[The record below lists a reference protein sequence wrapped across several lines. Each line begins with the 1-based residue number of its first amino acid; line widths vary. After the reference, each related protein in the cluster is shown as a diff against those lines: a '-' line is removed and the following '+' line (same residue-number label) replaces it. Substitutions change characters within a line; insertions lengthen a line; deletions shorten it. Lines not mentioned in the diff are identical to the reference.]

1 MNDYRLVRSVAMM
14 IVMPL
19 LAGCFKLSRETPPV
33 QYFVL
38 GGRTAASGDGG
49 TLAVAPN
56 AVPPSSSSAATD
68 GASSMPNAKRLAV
81 GLRRLDLASYLAVPA
96 IVMRR
101 DANQITVSEFQRWG
115 EELGD
120 GINRVVAARL
130 ARTPPVSS
138 VDVAPWEIRAP
149 HDFLVQLHVTR
160 FEGEA
165 APGATEGRSHLAADW
180 DIVRPLDGRVLVRGR
195 TEGTSAPWRVGDYA
209 ALVRGLD
216 AALTTVAHDIG
227 GCLARF
233 PNDSTPPAACGSVG
247 SPSR

>member
-1 MNDYRLVRSVAMM
+1 MRTSVRRWPFLLVAML
-14 IVMPL
+14 PL
-19 LAGCFKLSRETPPV
+19 LAACFKLSREAPPV

-38 GGRTAASGDGG
+38 GGRGVASGDGD
-49 TLAVAPN
+49 APK
-56 AVPPSSSSAATD
+56 AAAASPSNISAGD
-68 GASSMPNAKRLAV
+68 SSSMPNARTLAV
-81 GLRRLDLASYLAVPA
+81 GLRRLDLASYLAVPS

-101 DANQITVSEFQRWG
+101 GANEITVSEFHRWG
-115 EELGD
+115 EDVGN

-130 ARTPPVSS
+130 AGTPPVRS
-138 VDVAPWEIRAP
+138 VDVAPWEVRAP
-149 HDFLVQLHVTR
+149 HDFLVQLHVTH
-160 FEGEA
+160 FEGEG

-216 AALTTVAHDIG
+216 AALTTLARDIG

-233 PNDSTPPAACGSVG
+233 PNDSTPPASCGSG
-247 SPSR
+247 GAPSR